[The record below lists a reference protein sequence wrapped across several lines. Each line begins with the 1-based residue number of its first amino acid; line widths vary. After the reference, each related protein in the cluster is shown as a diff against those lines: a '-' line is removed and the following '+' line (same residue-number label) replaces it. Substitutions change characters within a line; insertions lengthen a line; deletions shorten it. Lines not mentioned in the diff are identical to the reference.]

1 MTVRG
6 FFDGVGRPRVEAV
19 VVLPRLRIRGLVE
32 FMVDTGADATVLSR
46 SDAESI
52 GVELDGLDDPDEVG
66 GIGGTMKMYSVPAA
80 VCLSDG
86 SNERSFDVPIGIPEK
101 IEDAAGHAEM
111 PSLLGR
117 DVINRSVMIYDS
129 LRRKLEFVFPL
140 QLNETPFLTY

>member
-1 MTVRG
+1 
-6 FFDGVGRPRVEAV
+6 
-19 VVLPRLRIRGLVE
+19 
-32 FMVDTGADATVLSR
+32 MVDTGADTTVLSR

-52 GVELDGLDDPDEVG
+52 GAEIDGLDDPYDVG

-86 SNERSFDVPIGIPEK
+86 SNERSFDVPLGIPAK
-101 IEDAAGHAEM
+101 IADAAGHEEM

-129 LRRKLEFVFPL
+129 LRGKLEFVFPL
-140 QLNETPFLTY
+140 QPGEAHFQT

>member
-1 MTVRG
+1 MTVQG
-6 FFDGVGRPRVEAV
+6 FFDGTGRPRVEAV
-19 VVLPRLRIRGLVE
+19 VVLPHLRTRGLVE
-32 FMVDTGADATVLSR
+32 FMVDTGADTTVLSR

-52 GVELDGLDDPDEVG
+52 GAKIDGLDDPHDVG
-66 GIGGTMKMYSVPAA
+66 GIGGTMRMYSVPAA

-86 SNERSFDVPIGIPEK
+86 SNERSFDIPIGIPDK
-101 IEDAAGHAEM
+101 IKDSAGYAEM

-140 QLNETPFLTY
+140 QFSETPFPT